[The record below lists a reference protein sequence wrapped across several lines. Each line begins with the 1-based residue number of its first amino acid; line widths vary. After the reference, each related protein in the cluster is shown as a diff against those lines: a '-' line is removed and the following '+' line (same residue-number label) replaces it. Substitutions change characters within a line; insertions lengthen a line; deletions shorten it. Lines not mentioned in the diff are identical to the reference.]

1 MDVRWVCVGRPF
13 EDRRSRTATVCS
25 YFLYSLCDFFRFQW
39 TMNED
44 AIKREGYTCIWVT
57 MADMVYWMKGQRA
70 SDECGVIQYMNGYV
84 EVGKDTC

>member
-1 MDVRWVCVGRPF
+1 MWGD
-13 EDRRSRTATVCS
+13 RSRIGDRERLPYVRIS
-25 YFLYSLCDFFRFQW
+25 YILFVIFFRFQW

-70 SDECGVIQYMNGYV
+70 SDERGVIQYMNGYV